1 MAIWN
6 KYFWKQSR
14 LHWDAGALLR
24 AVFAIYSQCVVSRW
38 RRPATARPGRAASWR
53 KTTASSTAT
62 CSAPASTGSA
72 SSQAPAHVRPSHPV
86 WSFAW
91 VDSRLYPVLSDYLQ
105 LYWCLASIKYKIDNF
120 IFTFKHDTF
129 KHIICFVC
137 RGARGEE
144 SQWGRFNDLSSG
156 SPARTSPGGPTG
168 TRRGAHHHNCCLR
181 RQTCISKCCLFVTVT
196 CWSQI
201 RHCPT
206 HCKLPQI
213 LNCDGHGTHITVD
226 RQSICN
232 FNPTCHTT
240 QRNPCHLLC
249 GEV

>member
-1 MAIWN
+1 MCCEQVAPPR
-6 KYFWKQSR
+6 YSS
-14 LHWDAGALLR
+14 AGSSSELTEDYCEQ
-24 AVFAIYSQCVVSRW
+24 YSDLF
-38 RRPATARPGRAASWR
+38 RPGEYGVSQQPG
-53 KTTASSTAT
+53 SSSCTSLT
-62 CSAPASTGSA
+62 SCLVLCM
-72 SSQAPAHVRPSHPV
+72 SS
-86 WSFAW
+86 
-91 VDSRLYPVLSDYLQ
+91 SRLYPVLSDYFHQ

-137 RGARGEE
+137 RGARGEK

-196 CWSQI
+196 TCWSQI

-206 HCKLPQI
+206 HYKLSQI
-213 LNCDGHGTHITVD
+213 LNCDSHGTHITFD
-226 RQSICN
+226 RQSICD

-240 QRNPCHLLC
+240 LRNPFHFLC
-249 GEV
+249 REV

>member
-14 LHWDAGALLR
+14 LHWGAWALLR

-86 WSFAW
+86 SSFAW
-91 VDSRLYPVLSDYLQ
+91 VDSRLYPVLSDYFQ

-120 IFTFKHDTF
+120 ILTFKHDSLNWSYALF
-129 KHIICFVC
+129 SEEPEARRASEGGSMISARDPLQGRALGVPPGHGEVLIIIIVVC
-137 RGARGEE
+137 
-144 SQWGRFNDLSSG
+144 QGRPVYPNVVS
-156 SPARTSPGGPTG
+156 
-168 TRRGAHHHNCCLR
+168 
-181 RQTCISKCCLFVTVT
+181 LFVTVT

-201 RHCPT
+201 IHCP
-206 HCKLPQI
+206 
-213 LNCDGHGTHITVD
+213 
-226 RQSICN
+226 QS
-232 FNPTCHTT
+232 
-240 QRNPCHLLC
+240 
-249 GEV
+249 